1 MRFPLWPSDGP
12 SVTDR
17 LSPASLDLAR
27 ETLLFITLEHV
38 YVREHHPEL
47 QEDGLIAHSSSFA
60 CSCFSCVDNFP
71 EEKCCPW
78 WSGSLFQHC
87 QSFRN
92 KRSARVKPLLG
103 GPPSEAGGAW
113 GAGGSGGRESEPLR
127 ACLPRSRN
135 QSSKLT
141 QVEWP
146 DPERKPTT
154 TGHRLSTA
162 FVSASKS

>member
-1 MRFPLWPSDGP
+1 MMRFPLWPSDGP

-17 LSPASLDLAR
+17 LSSASLDLAR

-47 QEDGLIAHSSSFA
+47 QEDGLIAHSSSFT
-60 CSCFSCVDNFP
+60 CSCFACVDNFP

-78 WSGSLFQHC
+78 WSGSLFQRC

-103 GPPSEAGGAW
+103 GLPLKQGAPGGR
-113 GAGGSGGRESEPLR
+113 GGSGGWESEPLR
-127 ACLPRSRN
+127 ACLPLCRD
-135 QSSKLT
+135 QCSKLT
-141 QVEWP
+141 QVE
-146 DPERKPTT
+146 
-154 TGHRLSTA
+154 
-162 FVSASKS
+162 